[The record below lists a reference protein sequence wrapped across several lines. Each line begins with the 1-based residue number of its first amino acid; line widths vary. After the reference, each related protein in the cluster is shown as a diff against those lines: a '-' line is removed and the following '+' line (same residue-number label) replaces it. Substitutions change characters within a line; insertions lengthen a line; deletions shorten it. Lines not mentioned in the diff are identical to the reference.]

1 MSYFKND
8 SLRSYT
14 TIIHKHTD
22 AEGNI
27 VAEQVENEIKQV
39 VDRVVLLEQI
49 PHRAMGTEVML
60 EQKSLITGKVEYIKL
75 VEIDMREAITKNN
88 QFKIDYNTGK
98 LYVHYDL
105 EGLNLKI
112 NYWGTGSVLLHA
124 SRIYTQL
131 DANGDVVITLEELIE
146 SIKNMTDVAY
156 VADMLRQIEASKTS
170 TITGIQF
177 DEFKDRID
185 NIEQDLKKNKDD
197 TIFIGNDVI
206 EIKENMDSVVQV
218 VEDVEV
224 RMGVLE
230 NNYLNPRLVSN
241 EDIDSILEG
250 LI

>member
-27 VAEQVENEIKQV
+27 VAEQIDNEMKQI

-60 EQKSLITGKVEYIKL
+60 EKKNLFTGKVEYVKL
-75 VEIDMREAITKNN
+75 IEIDMREDITKSN

-112 NYWGTGSVLLHA
+112 SYWGTGSVLLHA
-124 SRIYTQL
+124 SRVYTQL
-131 DANGDVVITLEELIE
+131 DANGDVIITLEELIE
-146 SIKNMTDVAY
+146 NIKNLTDVTY
-156 VADMLRQIEASKTS
+156 ITNLLREIEQSKTS
-170 TITGIQF
+170 TITGVQF
-177 DEFKDRID
+177 SKFYERLD
-185 NIEQDLKKNKDD
+185 NIEQDLKKSKDD
-197 TIFIGNDVI
+197 IILIGNDVI
-206 EIKENMDSVVQV
+206 GVKENMTNVVQV
-218 VEDVEV
+218 VEDVEI
-224 RMGVLE
+224 RMQVLE
-230 NNYLNPRLVSN
+230 NNYLNPSLVTN
-241 EDIDSILEG
+241 QDIDTILEG

>member
-27 VAEQVENEIKQV
+27 VAEQIDNEMKQV

-60 EQKSLITGKVEYIKL
+60 EKKNLFTGKVEYIKL
-75 VEIDMREAITKNN
+75 IEVDMREDITKSN

-124 SRIYTQL
+124 SRVYTQL

-146 SIKNMTDVAY
+146 SIKNMTDVTYIANL
-156 VADMLRQIEASKTS
+156 LREIEQSKISTTS
-170 TITGIQF
+170 GLQF
-177 DEFKDRID
+177 DKFYERLD
-185 NIEQDLKKNKDD
+185 NIERDLKKNKDD
-197 TIFIGNDVI
+197 VILIGNDVI
-206 EIKENMDSVVQV
+206 NVKENMDNVVQIV
-218 VEDVEV
+218 DDVEV
-224 RMGVLE
+224 RMQVLE
-230 NNYLNPRLVSN
+230 SNYLNPKLISN
-241 EDIDSILEG
+241 EEIDIILGG
-250 LI
+250 LE